1 MDVARTATS
10 ARGWPSALGDWH
22 GEGPAYLALARA
34 TAQLVVNAKLPVGSR
49 LPPER
54 ELATSLNLSR
64 TTISAAYEALRHH
77 GYLVSKRGAGSWTAL
92 PTASLGAG
100 SSSGIRWVDRLDT
113 LDGFGLPDAVEPI
126 DLTLAAPA
134 AGAGVDHVA
143 RAAEQAV
150 AELPRYLASHGYDS
164 FGLPQLRQA
173 IADRYER
180 RGLPT
185 SPDQIL
191 VTSGAQHAIDLL
203 LQVLVGPGERVIVES
218 PTYPRALDAVVAH
231 SARPVAVDIDGTGW
245 TAAVLDTF
253 SATLRQAAPS
263 LSYLIADFHN
273 PTGSSMSDDVRGQ
286 VASAVARAGCYAV
299 VDETLADLA
308 LDGDLA
314 RSPLPSLQPLAS
326 YDRADRLICV
336 GSLSKSVWGG
346 LRLGWIRA
354 DPRLVQR
361 LAIARSRLD
370 IAGPV
375 LEQLIGVHLLA
386 SYDEILHGRRGELRD
401 RRDTLVAAIR
411 KALPAWE
418 FEVPAGGLSLW
429 VELDRP
435 VSSAL
440 VASAAREGVRL
451 APGSR
456 FGNDSRFERR
466 LRVPFTLQS
475 GSLLEAVRRLAIADE
490 HVREGDPVALAD
502 MIV

>member
-1 MDVARTATS
+1 V
-10 ARGWPSALGDWH
+10 L
-22 GEGPAYLALARA
+22 
-34 TAQLVVNAKLPVGSR
+34 NAKLPVGSR

-77 GYLVSKRGAGSWTAL
+77 GYLVSKRGAGSWTAV
-92 PTASLGAG
+92 PTASPRAAA
-100 SSSGIRWVDRLDT
+100 SSGASSGARWGDRLDT
-113 LDGFGLPDAVEPI
+113 LDGIGDTAAAEPL

-134 AGAGVDHVA
+134 AGAAADHIA
-143 RAAEQAV
+143 RAAGQAL
-150 AELPRYLASHGYDS
+150 AELPRYVASHGYDS
-164 FGLPQLRQA
+164 LGLPQLRGA

-185 SPDQIL
+185 NPDQIL
-191 VTSGAQHAIDLL
+191 ITSGAQHAIDLIQ
-203 LQVLVGPGERVIVES
+203 QVLVRPGERVIVES

-245 TAAVLDTF
+245 TAAVVDAF

-273 PTGSSMSDDVRGQ
+273 PTGLSMSDETREQ
-286 VASAVARAGCYAV
+286 VAAAVARSGCYAV
-299 VDETLADLA
+299 VDETLVDLA
-308 LDGDLA
+308 LDAELA
-314 RSPLPSLQPLAS
+314 ESPLPSLPPVAS
-326 YDRADRLICV
+326 YDRADRVISV
-336 GSLSKSVWGG
+336 GSLSKCVWGG

-354 DPRLVQR
+354 DARLVQR

-375 LEQLIGVHLLA
+375 LEQLIGVQLLA
-386 SYDEILHGRRGELRD
+386 SYDDIVVGRRAELRA
-401 RRDTLVAAIR
+401 RRDALVAAVR
-411 KALPAWE
+411 KALPAWG
-418 FEVPAGGLSLW
+418 FDVPAGGLSLW

-435 VSSAL
+435 VSGAL

-456 FGNDSRFERR
+456 FGSDSRFERR
-466 LRVPFTLQS
+466 LRVPFTLPAD
-475 GSLLEAVRRLAIADE
+475 SLLEAVRRLAIADGR
-490 HVREGDPVALAD
+490 VREGEPVALAD

>member
-1 MDVARTATS
+1 M
-10 ARGWPSALGDWH
+10 ALGDWH

-64 TTISAAYEALRHH
+64 TTISAAYDALRHH

-92 PTASLGAG
+92 PTASPGG
-100 SSSGIRWVDRLDT
+100 VVSSGARWVDRLDT
-113 LDGFGLPDAVEPI
+113 LDSFGAPDAVVPL

-134 AGAGVDHVA
+134 AGAGADQVA
-143 RAAEQAV
+143 RAAEHAV
-150 AELPRYLASHGYDS
+150 AELPRYVANHGYDS
-164 FGLPQLRQA
+164 FGLPQLREA
-173 IADRYER
+173 IAHRYER

-185 SPDQIL
+185 NPDQIL
-191 VTSGAQHAIDLL
+191 VTSGAQHAIDLVQ
-203 LQVLVGPGERVIVES
+203 QVLVRPGERVIVES

-245 TAAVLDTF
+245 TAAVVDAFL
-253 SATLRQAAPS
+253 ATLRQAAPS
-263 LSYLIADFHN
+263 LTYLIADFHN
-273 PTGSSMSDDVRGQ
+273 PTGSSMSEEIRGQ
-286 VASAVARAGCYAV
+286 VAAAVARAGSYAV
-299 VDETLADLA
+299 VDETLVDLA
-308 LDGDLA
+308 LDVELA
-314 RSPLPSLQPLAS
+314 ESPLPSLQPLAS
-326 YDRADRLICV
+326 YDGADRLISV

-354 DPRLVQR
+354 DTRLVQR

-375 LEQLIGVHLLA
+375 LEQLIGVNLLA
-386 SYDEILHGRRGELRD
+386 SYDDIVLGRRAELRE
-401 RRDTLVAAIR
+401 RRDELIAAIR
-411 KALPAWE
+411 KALPAWG

-435 VSSAL
+435 VSGAL

-466 LRVPFTLQS
+466 LRLPFTLPVD
-475 GSLLEAVRRLAIADE
+475 SLLEAVRRLAVADGR
-490 HVREGDPVALAD
+490 VREGEPVALAD